1 MSDAQKRARNKYDQ
15 EHKDEFKNYH
25 FRLNKE
31 NDSDVIAKLESVQ
44 NKQGYIKS
52 LILADIEKNVKGD
65 T

>member
-31 NDSDVIAKLESVQ
+31 NDFDVIAKLESVQ

-52 LILADIEKNVKGD
+52 LILADIEKNKK
-65 T
+65 